1 MENKRRVLIF
11 STLLLSIF
19 FIALFLAN
27 AANTIQPTGT
37 NVNTTGD
44 SGAGKSI
51 GAITPLDGWT
61 LGGVIETFNFTINN
75 TGPLNITT
83 VNITAGS
90 GYALTS
96 VLLWN
101 VGANGTSYNW
111 SAVNFSARGV
121 RFNLTGDN
129 NNMSLNNSANF
140 SVQFAAINGT
150 EAIYEWNVTTYDTIR
165 NSSSVTLVTGID
177 GLAPRMATVNLTY
190 GVNTRKDSDGT
201 PFSTTTY
208 IRNDTGFNITLT
220 VTDYNPWEVLL
231 IYNSSGGDLN
241 LSFIGNGSKFAH
253 NASLNGSLSNGDGP
267 LTAGATGGANG
278 MFIRM
283 LNQTAL
289 NRSGLSASAPSYT
302 YTAFISSGN
311 STNSGTAFQFV
322 FVAYDLYNQSTQ
334 LNNSNAAFKV
344 VEDGTSPTVDVTAP
358 STTTVST
365 SSSTGLTYVC
375 SGSDANGTVSSYEWT
390 LTKPGGD
397 KVTKTTASATF
408 ATTDIDKAGTYQ
420 AKCKVT
426 DGVGFTGESST
437 YEFSGHVTST
447 ASSGASGGGGGSGS
461 ATTEKTTTLKVDN
474 DLSVK
479 EEVTL
484 SKQQGR
490 ITTFTLDGQN
500 SHKMTFKEVTASRV
514 TLIIEST
521 PIEVS
526 LSIGETKVIDVDGD
540 GVNDLEITL
549 VNIKNGVAD
558 VKTKKIAETTL
569 ETTTTSSTL
578 PKPSTTLAVQP
589 AAKKSSLAWLWVLV
603 ILAII
608 IVIVVVMRKKKR
620 R

>member
-121 RFNLTGDN
+121 RFNLTGEN

-375 SGSDANGTVSSYEWT
+375 SGSDANGTVSRYEWT

-514 TLIIEST
+514 TLII
-521 PIEVS
+521 
-526 LSIGETKVIDVDGD
+526 
-540 GVNDLEITL
+540 
-549 VNIKNGVAD
+549 
-558 VKTKKIAETTL
+558 
-569 ETTTTSSTL
+569 
-578 PKPSTTLAVQP
+578 
-589 AAKKSSLAWLWVLV
+589 
-603 ILAII
+603 
-608 IVIVVVMRKKKR
+608 
-620 R
+620 